1 MASLRD
7 VRLKIRSV
15 KNISQITQAMKLVAA
30 AKLRRV
36 QERVEQGK
44 PYSQTMAQ
52 LVGMLAPNVR
62 EFEHPL
68 LQEREVGAIGVVVI
82 SADKGL
88 AGSYNSNILRVAHQ
102 FIDRKIKE
110 LADVDSG
117 GREKI
122 QIITVGRKA
131 GEYFTK
137 RDYNVVQKYLSI
149 GDKAGYDEVRNIS
162 DAVTGMFLSGKVDE
176 VHVCFT
182 EFINTITQRPQAIK
196 FLPIEPPGALA
207 DEDGSTPEAQT
218 ADGNLEFIFEPDA
231 PELLGVLLPRFVETR
246 VYQLLLEAVASEFG
260 ARMTAMT
267 NATKNAEEQI
277 DDLTLLA
284 NRTRQAMITKELLDI
299 VGGAEALNG

>member
-1 MASLRD
+1 M
-7 VRLKIRSV
+7 
-15 KNISQITQAMKLVAA
+15 VAA

-44 PYSQTMAQ
+44 PYSQTMAE

-62 EFEHPL
+62 EFQHPL
-68 LQEREVGAIGVVVI
+68 LEEREVGAIGVVVI

-88 AGSYNSNILRVAHQ
+88 AGSYNSNLLRVAHQ
-102 FIDRKIKE
+102 FIDLKTKE
-110 LADVDSG
+110 LDGVDSG
-117 GREKI
+117 GRDKI
-122 QIITVGRKA
+122 QIITVGKKA

-149 GDKAGYDEVRNIS
+149 GDKAGYDEVRNIA

-182 EFINTITQRPQAIK
+182 EFINTITQRPQTIK
-196 FLPIEPPGALA
+196 FLPIEPPSALV
-207 DEDGSTPEAQT
+207 DEDGSTPEAKT
-218 ADGNLEFIFEPDA
+218 ADGNLEFIFEPAA
-231 PELLGVLLPRFVETR
+231 PELLAVLLPRFVETR

>member
-7 VRLKIRSV
+7 VRQKIRSV
-15 KNISQITQAMKLVAA
+15 KNISQITQAMKMVAA

-44 PYSQTMAQ
+44 PYSQTMAE

-62 EFEHPL
+62 EFAHPL
-68 LQEREVGAIGVVVI
+68 LEERPVTAVGVVVI

-88 AGSYNSNILRVAHQ
+88 AGSYNSNLLRVAHL
-102 FIDRKIKE
+102 FIDRKQKE
-110 LADVDSG
+110 LDSVDSG
-117 GREKI
+117 GREKVRI
-122 QIITVGRKA
+122 VTIGKKA
-131 GEYFTK
+131 TEYFRK
-137 RDYNVVQKYLSI
+137 RGYSVVQSYMSI
-149 GDKAGYDEVRNIS
+149 GDKASYDEVRAIS
-162 DAVTGMFLSGKVDE
+162 NAVTGMFLNGEVDE
-176 VHVCFT
+176 VHFCFT
-182 EFINTITQRPQAIK
+182 EFINTITQRPQTVK
-196 FLPIEPPGALA
+196 FLPIEPPAGS
-207 DEDGSTPEAQT
+207 DEEEGSTPVDE
-218 ADGNLEFIFEPDA
+218 GKLEFIFEPAA

-267 NATKNAEEQI
+267 NATKNADEQI

>member
-15 KNISQITQAMKLVAA
+15 KNIAQITQAMKLVAA

-44 PYSQTMAQ
+44 PYSQTMAE

-62 EFEHPL
+62 EFAHPL
-68 LQEREVGAIGVVVI
+68 LEERPVTAIGVVVI

-88 AGSYNSNILRVAHQ
+88 AGSYNSNLLRVAHQ
-102 FIDRKIKE
+102 FVDRKIQE
-110 LADVDSG
+110 LSTLDSG
-117 GREKI
+117 GREKV
-122 QIITVGRKA
+122 QIITIGKKA
-131 GEYFTK
+131 TEYFSK
-137 RDYNVVQKYLSI
+137 RGYIVVQKYMSI
-149 GDKAGYDEVRNIS
+149 GDKAGYDEVRNIANS
-162 DAVTGMFLSGKVDE
+162 VTGMFLSGQVDE
-176 VHVCFT
+176 VHFCFT

-196 FLPIEPPGALA
+196 FLPIEPPGAA
-207 DEDGSTPEAQT
+207 EFGDGSTPVASE
-218 ADGNLEFIFEPDA
+218 GKLEFIFEPSA

-267 NATKNAEEQI
+267 NATKNANEQI

>member
-44 PYSQTMAQ
+44 PYSQTMAE

-62 EFEHPL
+62 EFAHPL
-68 LQEREVGAIGVVVI
+68 LEERPVGAVGVVVI

-88 AGSYNSNILRVAHQ
+88 AGSYNSNLLRVAHQ
-102 FIDRKIKE
+102 FIDRKQKE
-110 LADVDSG
+110 LSDIDSG
-117 GREKI
+117 GREKV
-122 QIITVGRKA
+122 QIITIGKKA
-131 GEYFTK
+131 TEYFRK
-137 RDYNVVQKYLSI
+137 RGYNVVQSYMSI
-149 GDKAGYDEVRNIS
+149 GDKAEYSDVRNI
-162 DAVTGMFLSGKVDE
+162 ANTVTGMFLNGQVDE
-176 VHVCFT
+176 VHFCFT

-196 FLPIEPPGALA
+196 FLPIEPPGGEETAEA
-207 DEDGSTPEAQT
+207 TPTEE
-218 ADGNLEFIFEPDA
+218 GKLEFIFEPPA

-267 NATKNAEEQI
+267 NATKNADEQI

>member
-15 KNISQITQAMKLVAA
+15 KNIAQITQAMKLVAA

-44 PYSQTMAQ
+44 PYSQTMAE

-62 EFEHPL
+62 EFAHPL
-68 LQEREVGAIGVVVI
+68 LEERAVTAIGVVVI

-88 AGSYNSNILRVAHQ
+88 AGSYNSNLLRVAHQ
-102 FIDRKIKE
+102 FIDRKIQE
-110 LADVDSG
+110 LSTLDSG
-117 GREKI
+117 GREKV
-122 QIITVGRKA
+122 QIITIGKKA
-131 GEYFTK
+131 TEYFSK
-137 RDYNVVQKYLSI
+137 RGYNVVQKYMSI
-149 GDKAGYDEVRNIS
+149 GDKAGYDEVRNIANS
-162 DAVTGMFLSGKVDE
+162 VTGMFLSGQVDE
-176 VHVCFT
+176 VHFCFT

-196 FLPIEPPGALA
+196 FLPIEPPGAA
-207 DEDGSTPEAQT
+207 EEDASTPTET
-218 ADGNLEFIFEPDA
+218 DGKLEFIFEPSA

-267 NATKNAEEQI
+267 NATKNANEQI

>member
-44 PYSQTMAQ
+44 PYSQTMAE

-62 EFEHPL
+62 EFAHPL
-68 LQEREVGAIGVVVI
+68 LEERPVGSVGIVVI

-88 AGSYNSNILRVAHQ
+88 AGSYNSNLLRVAHQ
-102 FIDRKIKE
+102 FIDSKQKE
-110 LADVDSG
+110 LSSVDSG
-117 GREKI
+117 GREKV
-122 QIITVGRKA
+122 QIITIGKKA
-131 GEYFTK
+131 TEYFRK
-137 RDYNVVQKYLSI
+137 RGYNVVQSYLSI
-149 GDKAGYDEVRNIS
+149 GDKADYGEVRDIANT
-162 DAVTGMFLSGKVDE
+162 VTGMFLNGQVDE
-176 VHVCFT
+176 VHFCFT

-196 FLPIEPPGALA
+196 FLPIEPPSTGEDAEVPA
-207 DEDGSTPEAQT
+207 SDEGK
-218 ADGNLEFIFEPDA
+218 LEFIFEPAA

-267 NATKNAEEQI
+267 NATKNADEQI

>member
-44 PYSQTMAQ
+44 PYSQTMAD

-62 EFEHPL
+62 EFKHPL
-68 LQEREVGAIGVVVI
+68 LDERPVGSTGIVI
-82 SADKGL
+82 IAADKGL
-88 AGSYNSNILRVAHQ
+88 AGSYNSNLLRIAHQ
-102 FIDRKIKE
+102 FVDKKKAE
-110 LADVDSG
+110 LQGNPHTGS
-117 GREKI
+117 REPV
-122 QIITVGRKA
+122 QIVTVGRKA
-131 GEYFTK
+131 TEYFT
-137 RDYNVVQKYLSI
+137 RRGYNVVDSYMSV
-149 GDKAGYDEVRNIS
+149 GDKSSYDQVRAIS
-162 DAVTGMFLSGKVDE
+162 NAVTGLFLTGAVDE
-176 VHVCFT
+176 VHICFT
-182 EFINTITQRPQAIK
+182 EFINTITQRPQTIK
-196 FLPIEPPGALA
+196 FLPIEPPAEEGA
-207 DEDGSTPEAQT
+207 EAKSET
-218 ADGNLEFIFEPDA
+218 GKLDFIFEPEA

-246 VYQLLLEAVASEFG
+246 VYQILLEAVAAEFG

-267 NATKNAEEQI
+267 NATKNADEQI
-277 DDLTLLA
+277 ESLTLLA